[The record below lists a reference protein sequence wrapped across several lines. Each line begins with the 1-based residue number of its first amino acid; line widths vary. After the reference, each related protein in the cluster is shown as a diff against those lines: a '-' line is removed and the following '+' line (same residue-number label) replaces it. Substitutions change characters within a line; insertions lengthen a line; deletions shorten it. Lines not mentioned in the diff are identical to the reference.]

1 MPVGNKGKIAII
13 ILTVVLAV
21 GCSIGGVAIM
31 QKKAPAQQQKQP
43 VVEEPAEMMPIGEI
57 IVNLADA
64 PEIHYLKTN
73 IVLEVVGKVPEAAG
87 EADEMV
93 VKAPLRDAIIE
104 VLSAKRLS
112 QINRPDGKN
121 NLKSELQ
128 TVCEKRLPGVRVTNV
143 YFSEFAMQ

>member
-43 VVEEPAEMMPIGEI
+43 VVEEPAMMMPIGEI
-57 IVNLADA
+57 IVNLADT

-73 IVLEVVGKVPEAAG
+73 IVLEVVGKAPEAAAEG
-87 EADEMV
+87 DEMV
-93 VKAPLRDAIIE
+93 IKAPLRDAIIE

-112 QINRPDGKN
+112 QVSRPDGKD